1 LYESQDIPDTPYSVA
16 LEQEMT
22 WHEESSLGNMAY
34 LMKILTTWSDVLQ
47 CLYRRKH
54 QVVSTERGG
63 YEGFY
68 EKKQR
73 QLQAFIHGLP
83 PHLLHCDRQNIQ
95 RALHGGYI
103 GTFISLH
110 ALYHTSLMKM
120 NRHAVQGELEDEK
133 LARNL
138 RAAQFHAREFLTVT
152 HTLSALHR
160 EQDSAKLSWI
170 FSTAFQGYSI
180 LSAVDILTSIG
191 TLIDLKSDLV
201 LVQSSLELLQELGNY
216 WSSAQKQLQMIAVRF
231 SDITKALESAS
242 PEDTMFV
249 TSGAMEDTFGEG
261 LDLFFSPPAEVR
273 FKALGCDLMTRGGT
287 GVLDIKTRSP
297 GIQVHGGCEDPTVGS
312 VVDQTCGGQ
321 LV

>member
-1 LYESQDIPDTPYSVA
+1 LYESQDVPDTPYSVV
-16 LEQEMT
+16 LEQNMT

-34 LMKILTTWSDVLQ
+34 LMTIFSTWSDVLQ
-47 CLYRRKH
+47 YLYRRKH

-68 EKKQR
+68 EQKQR
-73 QLQAFIHGLP
+73 QLQAFIDRLP
-83 PHLLHCDRQNIQ
+83 PHLLHCNRQNIQ

-103 GTFISLH
+103 GTLISLH
-110 ALYHTSLMKM
+110 ALYHTTFMKM
-120 NRHAVQGELEDEK
+120 NRYAVQGELEDEK

-138 RAAQFHAREFLTVT
+138 RAAQFHAREFLKVT

-160 EQDSAKLSWI
+160 EQRSAQLSWI

-191 TLIDLKSDLV
+191 TLTDLKCDLV

-216 WSSAQKQLQMIAVRF
+216 WSSAQKELQMIAVRF
-231 SDITKALESAS
+231 SDIIEALESAS

-249 TSGAMEDTFGEG
+249 TSGAMEDTFGKG
-261 LDLFFSPPAEVR
+261 LDLFFSPPVEVR
-273 FKALGCDLMTRGGT
+273 FKALGFGLMTRGGS
-287 GVLDIKTRSP
+287 GVLDIKSLDP
-297 GIQVHGGCEDPTVGS
+297 GIKIHGG
-312 VVDQTCGGQ
+312 
-321 LV
+321 